1 MAKPPSSA
9 AAAAA
14 GGRALAHHRTRLL
27 LLVAVAA
34 SASTAGFLLRG
45 ALSDPCDARGNS
57 AASAAGSP
65 LGFMSSKLV
74 LLVSHELSLS
84 GNLLTEHLVA
94 HTWRTSVMCVLVR
107 ENVDRSRY

>member
-14 GGRALAHHRTRLL
+14 GGRGPVHNRTRL

-45 ALSDPCDARGNS
+45 ALRDPCDGRGDP
-57 AASAAGSP
+57 AALNTAVAAGSP

-84 GNLLTEHLVA
+84 GNLLT
-94 HTWRTSVMCVLVR
+94 
-107 ENVDRSRY
+107 

>member
-1 MAKPPSSA
+1 MAKLPSSS

-14 GGRALAHHRTRLL
+14 GGRGPAHQRTRILLL

-45 ALSDPCDARGNS
+45 ALRDPCDAHVDS
-57 AASAAGSP
+57 ASLTAAAADGSP
-65 LGFMSSKLV
+65 LGFMRSKLV

-84 GNLLTEHLVA
+84 GNFLTL
-94 HTWRTSVMCVLVR
+94 WFTS
-107 ENVDRSRY
+107 